1 MTYRSINDANILNGM
16 RSAANLPTAST
27 IQQSAKD
34 TASKAREQ
42 FASSLETVGNELIS
56 HSLTSTLG
64 KIDKSL
70 KGATTGTATQTALAA
85 AKKSITQRVQSVIPK
100 PSGGTM
106 NPAFD
111 PDAADAQTGGRDLL
125 DSNDIKSKEA
135 ADFIRNQGDD
145 IPKGAPITQP
155 AADDLEDETPDDE
168 FEDAPETPEDL
179 PEEGASDLLKTGESA
194 ALKEG
199 ESAAEGGLESGLES
213 LTAGS
218 TALDETGVGLAVTAA
233 LGVATLISGIFLHRH
248 KQSAP
253 PPPPTPVVVAQ
264 TNYAAQQGL

>member
-27 IQQSAKD
+27 IQQGAKD

-145 IPKGAPITQP
+145 IPKGAPSQQP
-155 AADDLEDETPDDE
+155 AADDLEDATPDDK
-168 FEDAPETPEDL
+168 FEDAPETPADL
-179 PEEGASDLLKTGESA
+179 PEEGASDLLKTGEAS

-233 LGVATLISGIFLHRH
+233 LGVATLISGVFLHRH

-253 PPPPTPVVVAQ
+253 PPPPTPVVVSQ
-264 TNYAAQQGL
+264 TNYAAQLGL